1 MPENLNS
8 FRFPYLL
15 MPNIGY
21 FEIPADNID
30 RAKHFYHA
38 LLGWK
43 IGPTRTLMDPA
54 SAAAM
59 QYQDISTGPAQ
70 DGTLNAGGM
79 YKRKMDENIK
89 NFVLVEDIGAVLA
102 KVEKLGGKIVMPK
115 TDIQGVGPAAVIQDT
130 EGNTLGLWTP
140 IKKQ

>member
-1 MPENLNS
+1 
-8 FRFPYLL
+8 

-21 FEIPADNID
+21 FEIPADNVD
-30 RAKHFYHA
+30 RAKHFYRS

-43 IGPTRTLMDPA
+43 IEPDTNLDPA

-59 QYQDISTGPAQ
+59 QYNSIHTGPAQ
-70 DGTLNAGGM
+70 EGTLNAGGM
-79 YKRKMDENIK
+79 YRRKMGEGSK
-89 NFVLVEDIGAVLA
+89 NFVLVKDIDAVLS

-115 TDIQGVGPAAVIQDT
+115 TEIKGVGPAAVILDS

-140 IKKQ
+140 AGKR

>member
-1 MPENLNS
+1 
-8 FRFPYLL
+8 
-15 MPNIGY
+15 
-21 FEIPADNID
+21 
-30 RAKHFYHA
+30 
-38 LLGWK
+38 
-43 IGPTRTLMDPA
+43 MDPA